1 MPFDSAINARA
12 IELNR
17 LLLETCA
24 AGAGMAPAS
33 SMAAGH
39 LANVL
44 LRSVMRWDPSSPSGK
59 SADHLVCS
67 DSRQAL
73 AGLGVCVGL
82 GVTLAGTSGGG
93 APVTKNDL
101 LALGTGASL
110 LGRALECGGLPIS
123 VTPAGAV
130 GCTLALACGM
140 ALAERRAGSS
150 KRIFCL
156 LNEEDI
162 HAGATWDALA
172 VLRSQ
177 RLDNLFVIFC
187 VARPDKN
194 ATIVATTPSLA
205 QRLEAIQISAKVID
219 GHSPK
224 AISAALEPTP
234 VRSSLSSTSRGVI
247 IAQTMSGWGAASIQ
261 GPAWAEGVPTGDRLK
276 KALAELA
283 TTQLQLCSALTRGT
297 EIRPTPPVV
306 EVVQSP
312 AAGAIPTFEAAMK
325 ASDMATVLARGTCAP
340 WAGFALAARALMRT
354 RGDVF
359 AIEVE
364 SANSAARLAND
375 RALAGC
381 SYTVLMAG
389 PAQVALAAGLASGGG
404 TAFCIVGADLV
415 GRCLGAFEAFA
426 RAGSAV
432 KLVVCNAALWN
443 GAGSSAA
450 SSCAATAVGRALS
463 TLQTPLGG
471 PACTLIQPADASSA
485 FALGLAMAS
494 RDGACL
500 MRLSGA
506 ECEILYP
513 EPATLRLGQP
523 ERMVE
528 GRDILL
534 VASGSMVH
542 ECNAAIEALD
552 KLGVDATLVD
562 LHSLPMEEETML
574 DLANRNEGRVLV
586 IEDCVGGASGPAMA
600 DACAASGDGFTVVQ
614 LHPKV
619 TVRATSDH
627 ESRLKSCGLT
637 AGQIAARAA
646 DMLGVRN

>member
-1 MPFDSAINARA
+1 MPLDSAINART

-17 LLLETCA
+17 LLLDCCA
-24 AGAGMAPAS
+24 AGAGTAPAT

-39 LANVL
+39 LTSVL
-44 LRSVMRWDPSSPSGK
+44 LRVVMRWDPSSPSGK
-59 SADHLVCS
+59 SGDHLVCS

-73 AGLGVCVGL
+73 AGVGVCVGL
-82 GVTLAGTSGGG
+82 GVNLTGAFGGTST
-93 APVTKNDL
+93 TKNEL
-101 LALGTGASL
+101 LALGSGASL
-110 LGRALECGGLPIS
+110 LDGALECGRLPIS

-130 GCTLALACGM
+130 GCTLALALGM
-140 ALAERRAGSS
+140 ALAERRAGSLR
-150 KRIFCL
+150 RIFCL
-156 LNEEDI
+156 LNEEDT

-172 VLRSQ
+172 LMRAQ
-177 RLDNLFVIFC
+177 RLDNLFPIFC

-194 ATIVATTPSLA
+194 AASPSTSPTLA
-205 QRLEAIQISAKVID
+205 QRLEAIQIPVKIID

-234 VRSSLSSTSRGVI
+234 MRSSLNSTPRGVI
-247 IAQTMSGWGAASIQ
+247 IAQTVTGWGAPSIQ

-297 EIRPTPPVV
+297 EIRPTPPVA
-306 EVVQSP
+306 EVAASP
-312 AAGAIPTFEAAMK
+312 AAGVIPTFEAAMK
-325 ASDMATVLARGTCAP
+325 TADMSTVLARGTCAP
-340 WAGFALAARALMRT
+340 WSGFALAARALMRA
-354 RGDVF
+354 RNDVF
-359 AIEVE
+359 AVEVE
-364 SANSAARLAND
+364 STNTATRLAND

-381 SYTVLMAG
+381 SFAVPMAG
-389 PAQVALAAGLASGGG
+389 PAQVALAAGLASSGGSALC
-404 TAFCIVGADLV
+404 TVGADQV

-426 RAGSAV
+426 RAGAAV

-450 SSCAATAVGRALS
+450 SSCAATAVSRALT

-485 FALGLAMAS
+485 FALCLAMAG
-494 RDGACL
+494 REGACL

-506 ECEILYP
+506 DCEILYP
-513 EPATLRLGQP
+513 QPTALRLGQP
-523 ERMVE
+523 ERLVE

-534 VASGSMVH
+534 IASGAMVH

-562 LHSLPMEEETML
+562 LHSLPMDEETLL

-586 IEDCVGGASGPAMA
+586 IEDCVGGACGPAMA
-600 DACAASGDGFTVVQ
+600 DACAASGDGFTVAQ

-619 TVRATSDH
+619 SVRATNDR

-637 AGQIAARAA
+637 AAQIAARAA
-646 DMLGVRN
+646 DMLGVRK